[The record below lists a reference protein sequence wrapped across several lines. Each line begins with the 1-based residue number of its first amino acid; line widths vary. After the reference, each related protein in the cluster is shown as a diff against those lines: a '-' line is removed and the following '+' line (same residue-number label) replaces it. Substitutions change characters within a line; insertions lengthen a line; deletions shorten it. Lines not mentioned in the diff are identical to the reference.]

1 MHRPVEMPRVK
12 FAGQSFYIAFWP
24 RSNPVGRG
32 IPDAPPAQC
41 GPMRRPGV
49 ASVGAHLCVCPL
61 ARVSTNPWG
70 ATTSARHPPAGRPPG
85 AGRFFGGGF
94 AGFLSEAPPAPPTR
108 PGHRFLSER
117 KRWERKGRGCAP
129 GVPQTGAHGGGWL
142 YRQGKNRAC
151 IAARFMGSH
160 VSGAVAPWVARIA
173 VTPQALGTCALYRV
187 RPPGRRRC
195 HAPEK
200 SWWFR
205 VVVRMQFCT

>member
-1 MHRPVEMPRVK
+1 MRFHTAARRC
-12 FAGQSFYIAFWP
+12 F
-24 RSNPVGRG
+24 RRG
-32 IPDAPPAQC
+32 D
-41 GPMRRPGV
+41 
-49 ASVGAHLCVCPL
+49 LCVCPL

-70 ATTSARHPPAGRPPG
+70 ATTSARHPPAGMPPG

-129 GVPQTGAHGGGWL
+129 GVPPNGGSWRRLAVRTG
-142 YRQGKNRAC
+142 QNRAC

-195 HAPEK
+195 YASEK
-200 SWWFR
+200 AWRFPGGRLNTILHLASVYLAKAAGTQDLHRPGCPPPGGLFSPH
-205 VVVRMQFCT
+205 